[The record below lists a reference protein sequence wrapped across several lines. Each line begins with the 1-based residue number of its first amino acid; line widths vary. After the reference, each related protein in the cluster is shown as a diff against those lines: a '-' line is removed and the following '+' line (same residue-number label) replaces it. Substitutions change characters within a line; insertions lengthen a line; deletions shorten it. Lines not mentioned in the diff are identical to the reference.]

1 MLTRLSFIIY
11 GNKSQVT
18 RRANEFMLAM
28 GRTMGK
34 DIGGTTLVELGRED
48 LKENLRQLKRR
59 QLNSAFPELR
69 KKFYGTKKQH

>member
-1 MLTRLSFIIY
+1 
-11 GNKSQVT
+11 
-18 RRANEFMLAM
+18 MLAM